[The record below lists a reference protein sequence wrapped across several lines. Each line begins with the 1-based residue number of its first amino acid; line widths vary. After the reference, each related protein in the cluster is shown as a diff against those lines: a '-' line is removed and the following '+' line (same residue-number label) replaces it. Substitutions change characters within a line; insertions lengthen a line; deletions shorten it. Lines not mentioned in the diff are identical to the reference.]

1 MRKPVQFMALAL
13 IAGAIAAPGAAQA
26 AEPPCLTARE
36 FTSLSSYAL
45 PSVITGTAERCSAA
59 LGRDAFLK
67 RSGAALAARY
77 AAGKPAAWPGA
88 KNAFIKLSG
97 GANSDTANLFRNMP
111 DAKLQ
116 PMVDA
121 LVEGLVAQQLPAE
134 RCRTIDTAI
143 SLLAPLPPQNTAELI
158 ALAVGLG
165 SRSGGGKVGKLT
177 ICAA

>member
-1 MRKPVQFMALAL
+1 
-13 IAGAIAAPGAAQA
+13 
-26 AEPPCLTARE
+26 
-36 FTSLSSYAL
+36 
-45 PSVITGTAERCSAA
+45 
-59 LGRDAFLK
+59 
-67 RSGAALAARY
+67 
-77 AAGKPAAWPGA
+77 
-88 KNAFIKLSG
+88 
-97 GANSDTANLFRNMP
+97 MP